1 MNQLYRSIGI
11 TKQAFHK
18 KMDRLLDQRSEM
30 EQLLVLVYKIREDHP
45 QMGLRD
51 MYYKLQPQTIGRDVF
66 ERFCKEEGLMVEP
79 AKNWRRTTDS
89 SGVKR
94 FDNLVKGID
103 VNRVNQVWQSDITY
117 FEVRNQFYYLTFIID
132 IFSRR
137 VVGHHTSQRLTTE
150 QTTIPALRMALK
162 TRAKEKQSI
171 NGLILHSDGG
181 GQYYSKAFLELTKKA
196 GLINSMCYYPWDNGY
211 AERLNGTIKNNYLKH
226 KNIKTYQGLVKEV
239 DQTVYLY
246 NYDKPHI
253 KLKRKTPIQ
262 FENDYFSNGQQ
273 SDDEKS
279 ATELNVLNPVGISA
293 LRAEDNNPS
302 DSNIA
307 QELIYPKIEN

>member
-66 ERFCKEEGLMVEP
+66 ERFCKKEGLMVEP
-79 AKNWRRTTDS
+79 ARNWRRTTYS

-103 VNRVNQVWQSDITY
+103 VDRGNQVWQSDITY

-137 VVGHHTSQRLTTE
+137 VVGHHTSKRLTTE
-150 QTTIPALRMALK
+150 QTTIPALQMALK

-181 GQYYSKAFLELTKKA
+181 GQYYSKVFLELTKKA
-196 GLINSMCYYPWDNGY
+196 GIKNSMCYYPWENGN
-211 AERLNGTIKNNYLKH
+211 AERLNGIIKNNYLKH
-226 KNIKTYQGLVKEV
+226 KNITGYQGLVKEV
-239 DQTVYLY
+239 DRTVYLY

-262 FENDYFSNGQQ
+262 FENDYFSNGQR

-302 DSNIA
+302 ESNIA
-307 QELIYPKIEN
+307 QELICPKIEN